1 MTERGFDSQIDCSAD
16 QNDMVPVLLGFLKIV
31 DDISLRIDTGGAVAS
46 PAKSPHGAATSGDEE
61 IVLAVL
67 GLLSV
72 HRTIHRWLAQYEPR
86 PLPSDSTNSEID
98 DTKTGLLR

>member
-31 DDISLRIDTGGAVAS
+31 DDILQRIDTGANAS
-46 PAKSPHGAATSGDEE
+46 PAKALHGAAASPDEE

-72 HRTIHRWLAQYEPR
+72 RRTIHRWLAQYEAR
-86 PLPSDSTNSEID
+86 PLPSDSANFETD
-98 DTKTGLLR
+98 DMKTSLLR